1 MPVNREDIERELNLS
16 DRERAVAVLRRTVAD
31 FGEIDRELR
40 AAEKRAGLE
49 VGPDIP
55 VVDRMAKL
63 GYSEEARRTV
73 AEMIGALNDMR
84 RRRKISERT
93 KAMLADREA
102 AILSANEQLAAILA
116 ARKSGRPSR

>member
-1 MPVNREDIERELNLS
+1 MRVKREDIERELNLS
-16 DRERAVAVLRRTVAD
+16 DRERAAAVLRRTVAD

-73 AEMIGALNDMR
+73 AEMIGALDDMR
-84 RRRKISERT
+84 RRRKLSQRT
-93 KAMLADREA
+93 KTMLADREA
-102 AILSANEQLAAILA
+102 AILSANQQLAAILA
-116 ARKSGRPSR
+116 ARKSARPKR

>member
-1 MPVNREDIERELNLS
+1 MRVKREDIERELNLS
-16 DRERAVAVLRRTVAD
+16 DRERAAAVLRRTVAD
-31 FGEIDRELR
+31 FGEVDRELR

-55 VVDRMAKL
+55 VVERMAKL

-84 RRRKISERT
+84 RRRNISQRT

-102 AILSANEQLAAILA
+102 AIRSADEQLAAILA
-116 ARKSGRPSR
+116 ARKSARSHR